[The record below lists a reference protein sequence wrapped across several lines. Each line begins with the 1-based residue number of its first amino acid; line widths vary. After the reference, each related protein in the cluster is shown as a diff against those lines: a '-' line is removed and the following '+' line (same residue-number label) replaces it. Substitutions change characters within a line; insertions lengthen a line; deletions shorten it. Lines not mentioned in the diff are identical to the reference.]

1 MSLER
6 DWPLFGLRLETPRL
20 SLRYP
25 TDDDLDALNAV
36 AAQGIHDPA
45 VMPFEIPWTD
55 DPPDVRPRNSLQFWW
70 ALRANWKP
78 TRWVL
83 NLVVREGKT
92 IVGVQDLLGA
102 EFAVTRQVATGSWL
116 GAAYQGRGV
125 GKEMR
130 AAVLH
135 LAFASLGAER
145 ATSAAFEDNAASFK
159 VSRALGYVENGD
171 EIKVTRGQSRRAIR
185 FILERKVWQKNRRD
199 DIQIHGLEPCRAMF
213 GLSTPV
219 PDEAT

>member
-6 DWPLFGLRLETPRL
+6 DWPLFGLRVETPRL

-36 AAQGIHDPA
+36 AAQGIHEPA

-135 LAFASLGAER
+135 LAFAGLGAER
-145 ATSAAFEDNAASFK
+145 ATSAAFEDNAASSK

-213 GLSTPV
+213 GLSTPD